1 MKTTAIEKGMVQK
14 MREIRDS
21 LNVEIMNMT
30 FEEEKT
36 YIKSQIEK
44 LKSKNIKK

>member
-30 FEEEKT
+30 FEEEKA
-36 YIKSQIEK
+36 YLKSQLEK
-44 LKSKNIKK
+44 LKSKTIKK

>member
-1 MKTTAIEKGMVQK
+1 MKTTAIEKRMVKK

-21 LNVEIMNMT
+21 LNLEIMNMT
-30 FEEEKT
+30 FEEEKAYLKT
-36 YIKSQIEK
+36 QLEK

>member
-30 FEEEKT
+30 FEEEKAF
-36 YIKSQIEK
+36 IKSQLEK
-44 LKSKNIKK
+44 LRAKNVKK

>member
-1 MKTTAIEKGMVQK
+1 MKTTVIEKGMVQK

-30 FEEEKT
+30 FDEEKAF
-36 YIKSQIEK
+36 INEQLKK
-44 LKSKNIKK
+44 LRAKNVKK